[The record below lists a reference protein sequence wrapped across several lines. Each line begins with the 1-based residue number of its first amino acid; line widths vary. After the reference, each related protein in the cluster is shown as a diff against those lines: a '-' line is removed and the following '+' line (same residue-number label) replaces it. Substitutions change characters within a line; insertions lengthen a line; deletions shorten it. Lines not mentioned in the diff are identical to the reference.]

1 MSGID
6 ERWSRVCEQLVSMT
20 AGGPVPSAAERA
32 FGDWCELALPSLR
45 IGLRSYARVID
56 VESVVQDTAIVM
68 WERAKAIA
76 SGQKPALE
84 GREAS
89 LRLAYR
95 AARNRASNMRRKH
108 RREVLSDMEDDDLFN
123 FTDPMLVES
132 DPFLGE
138 RIRECSEQL
147 KPQPAKALAIRL
159 SHGHR
164 PEEEQAA
171 LAGMSK
177 NTFHQNILRAR
188 LQLKECLESMGITL
202 GVFA

>member
-1 MSGID
+1 M
-6 ERWSRVCEQLVSMT
+6 L
-20 AGGPVPSAAERA
+20 
-32 FGDWCELALPSLR
+32 F
-45 IGLRSYARVID
+45 RS
-56 VESVVQDTAIVM
+56 
-68 WERAKAIA
+68 A
-76 SGQKPALE
+76 SGQKKALE

-89 LRLAYR
+89 YRLAYR
-95 AARNRASNMRRKH
+95 VARNRASNMRRKH
-108 RREVLSDMEDDDLFN
+108 RREVLSDMEDDDLFD
-123 FTDPMLVES
+123 FTDAILEES

-147 KPQPAKALAIRL
+147 KPQPAKALAVRL

-177 NTFHQNILRAR
+177 NTFHQNIGRAR
-188 LQLKECLESMGITL
+188 DQLKKCLESMGITL

>member
-1 MSGID
+1 MIGVD
-6 ERWSRVCEQLVSMT
+6 ERWSRVCECLANTT

-32 FGDWCELALPSLR
+32 FGDWLQRVLPTLR
-45 IGLRSYARVID
+45 ASLRSYAYVID
-56 VESVVQDTAIVM
+56 VESVIQDTALVM

-89 LRLAYR
+89 FRLAYR

-108 RREVLSDMEDDDLFN
+108 RREVLVDMGDDDAFD
-123 FTDPMLVES
+123 FTDPVLFET

-138 RIRECSEQL
+138 RIRACHGLL

-159 SHGHR
+159 THGHR

-171 LAGMSK
+171 LAGMTK

-188 LQLKECLESMGITL
+188 QQLKECLENMGIEL